1 MLPAADSAG
10 QPFEG
15 RSFSPNPFA
24 HDSGEIDPIL
34 EASLAAFHEILDRD
48 PEQRTQADLAGAW
61 TRCVES
67 LGRARVLSPLIAEAG
82 DYGVTEA
89 GALVEKTQELSVPHL
104 EGPDGR
110 AVAPV
115 FSDVAAMAQ
124 WNSLARP
131 IPVEGARAALAAAS
145 EGLALV
151 LDPGSPD
158 TRVFRRSALEAAATG
173 HAYVAPWV
181 DEHVRSGFS
190 AVVEE
195 HPEIVVHRVVCGDPT
210 QTLAGPEVMVV
221 IGLVAGLGPDA
232 VARLVTEISTRWAD
246 DPFIAGRCDGVGVKV
261 LPA

>member
-34 EASLAAFHEILDRD
+34 GASLAAFHEILDRD
-48 PEQRTQADLAGAW
+48 PEQRTQADVAGAW

-82 DYGVTEA
+82 DYGLSES
-89 GALVEKTQELSVPHL
+89 GAIVEKTQELSVPQL

-115 FSDVAAMAQ
+115 FSAVDAMAR
-124 WNSLARP
+124 WNPQARP

-145 EGLALV
+145 DGLALV
-151 LDPGSPD
+151 LDPGSPG
-158 TRVFRRSALEAAATG
+158 TRIFRRSALAAAATG
-173 HAYVAPWV
+173 DAYLAPWV
-181 DEHVRSGFS
+181 DEEVRSGFAALLGEYS
-190 AVVEE
+190 
-195 HPEIVVHRVVCGDPT
+195 EIVVHRVVCGDPT
-210 QTLAGPEVMVV
+210 QTLAGPEVVV
-221 IGLVAGLGPDA
+221 VLGLVPGLNQDA
-232 VARLVTEISTRWAD
+232 VAALVERISSRFASH
-246 DPFIAGRCDGVGVKV
+246 PIIAQRCDGVGLKV
-261 LPA
+261 VPA

>member
-10 QPFEG
+10 QPFDG
-15 RSFSPNPFA
+15 RSFSANPFA
-24 HDSGEIDPIL
+24 GDSGEVDPTL
-34 EASLAAFHEILDRD
+34 RAALAAFEEILGRG
-48 PEQRTQADLAGAW
+48 PEQRTQMELATSWGQCVVALGA
-61 TRCVES
+61 
-67 LGRARVLSPLIAEAG
+67 ARVLSPLMAEAG
-82 DYGVTEA
+82 DYGVTES

-104 EGPDGR
+104 AGPDGR

-124 WNSLARP
+124 WNSQARP

-151 LDPGSPD
+151 LDPGSPG

-173 HAYVAPWV
+173 NTYVAPWV
-181 DEHVRSGFS
+181 DEQVRPGFS
-190 AVVEE
+190 VVLEE

-221 IGLVAGLGPDA
+221 IGLVAGLGPDT
-232 VARLVTEISTRWAD
+232 VARLVAEISTRWAN